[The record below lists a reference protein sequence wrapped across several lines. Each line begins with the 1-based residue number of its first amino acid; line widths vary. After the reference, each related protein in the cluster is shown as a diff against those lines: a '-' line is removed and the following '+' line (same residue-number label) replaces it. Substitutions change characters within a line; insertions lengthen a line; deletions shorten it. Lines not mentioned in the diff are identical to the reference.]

1 MDNLIVTIVDNITV
15 MNIENYLDIR
25 NAFKG

>member
-15 MNIENYLDIR
+15 MNIENYLDTR
-25 NAFKG
+25 NASKG